1 MMRNQITN
9 FRNSTG
15 QCSPARL
22 RWNCAGLFGR
32 HADLAWTA
40 IGISAENADL
50 LLDAFPTAK
59 SSGTGTGLSIC
70 RSIVEALRGRLCG
83 NVGGAEVISSASVG
97 SLMTLKTGRATRM
110 IKPDLPQRWPKL
122 PAISYYAIAVL
133 SVAAAVVATELL
145 TRLLHA
151 EPIALSMLCAVIFV
165 AWLSGF
171 SPALFAIALA
181 LLAFHYYSAPPINSF
196 TWKDNLLAVDISEVP
211 RLILFSTTSLFV
223 AFMISAQS
231 KATENLRRSRD
242 ELQVAIEDQKRIE
255 AALLRSEMYL
265 TEAQR
270 LSRTGSFGWSVSSG
284 EIVWSNETFRIF
296 QCDRTTKPTVEF
308 IVQRTH
314 PEDRA
319 AVRLT
324 IDRASS
330 EGKDFNHEHRL
341 LMPDGAVKYVHAVA
355 HAARDASGGI
365 EFIGAVTDTTV
376 ARETERKLR
385 RSEGYLAETQHLN
398 RTSSW
403 AWDVHRRE
411 WAYRSAEVYRLF
423 GFDSEKGPVPLR
435 AFRDRILHEDRRR
448 NIETASQAIRE
459 KTDFEV
465 DFRMA
470 LPDGSIRHV
479 HSVGHPVV
487 GGDGD
492 VTELIGAHVDVTE
505 QYAAKQA
512 LQRALEKINGAISDA
527 NRVSEVIRGVRALA
541 NKSDMERVP
550 LDLNDVVREVIA
562 LVQREL
568 TSHRISVR
576 TELAPD
582 PPIVHGDRVQLQQ
595 VMINLVMNSIEAM
608 EPVRDRSRELVIRS
622 RQDDVH
628 RVLLSVTDCG
638 VGIASDDADRLF
650 KAFFTTKSGGM
661 GMGLSICRSIVEA
674 HGGRL
679 SASRNEG
686 PGATFQFVLP
696 FHQEHAL

>member
-83 NVGGAEVISSASVG
+83 NVGGAAVISSASVG

-165 AWLSGF
+165 AWLSG
-171 SPALFAIALA
+171 
-181 LLAFHYYSAPPINSF
+181 
-196 TWKDNLLAVDISEVP
+196 
-211 RLILFSTTSLFV
+211 
-223 AFMISAQS
+223 

-296 QCDRTTKPTVEF
+296 QCDLTTKPTVEF

-330 EGKDFNHEHRL
+330 EGKDFNHEYRL

-385 RSEGYLAETQHLN
+385 RSEGHLAETQHLN

-423 GFDSEKGPVPLR
+423 GFDSEKGPVPLQ
-435 AFRDRILHEDRRR
+435 AFRDRILPEDRRR

-638 VGIASDDADRLF
+638 VGIASDDADRPF

>member
-83 NVGGAEVISSASVG
+83 NVGGAAVISSASVG

-165 AWLSGF
+165 AWLSG
-171 SPALFAIALA
+171 
-181 LLAFHYYSAPPINSF
+181 
-196 TWKDNLLAVDISEVP
+196 
-211 RLILFSTTSLFV
+211 
-223 AFMISAQS
+223 

-296 QCDRTTKPTVEF
+296 QCDLTTKPTVEF

-330 EGKDFNHEHRL
+330 EGKDFNHEYRL

-403 AWDVHRRE
+403 AWDVHRRG

-423 GFDSEKGPVPLR
+423 GFDSEKGPVPLQ
-435 AFRDRILHEDRRR
+435 AFRDRILPEDRRR

-638 VGIASDDADRLF
+638 VGIASDDADRPF